1 MDLQV
6 KICVDSEIDESEITV
21 TEIDNAKRKEKEL
34 GYIRFNRIVRPNESA
49 IIGKF
54 AELFALIY
62 NAE

>member
-34 GYIRFNRIVRPNESA
+34 GYIRFNRIIRPSESV

>member
-6 KICVDSEIDESEITV
+6 KIGVDSEINESEITI
-21 TEIDNAKRKEKEL
+21 TEIDNEKRKEKEL
-34 GYIRFNRIVRPNESA
+34 GYIRFNRIIKPCESV

-54 AELFALIY
+54 AELFARIY

>member
-34 GYIRFNRIVRPNESA
+34 GYIRFNRIIRPGESV

-62 NAE
+62 NEE